1 MEDELKD
8 RKKKNPCR
16 LVESIR
22 SGPESVRIP
31 RDREYGVVLEGGGAK
46 GAFQIGAWRAL
57 SEAGIRIGGISG
69 VSVGALNGAL
79 MCMGD
84 LDLAEKLWGTLG
96 YSQILGREPESGS
109 LKETAGEFRRLFRE
123 RGIDTAPLKRL
134 IRETI
139 DENKIRTSPREL
151 FVTTFSLSDMELMKK
166 DVKTL
171 PEGEIP
177 DILMASAYFPVFKQE
192 RLGGKYY
199 MDGGGF
205 NNVPADVLLE
215 RGYRDIIIIRI
226 YGPGLDTEKRLRI
239 PEGTCVYH
247 IAPREDLGGVLEFG
261 RKRLRKS
268 LALGYLE
275 GCRLLYGLA
284 GRRYYIQAPHS
295 EAYYFDRMMTEL
307 DFYKSYLESV
317 LEPDAAASITQYRF
331 CTETLFPGLA
341 LRLGLSQSW
350 DYRAL
355 YIALLEELAAT
366 AGILRYHIYTDDELS
381 LEVKRSLQ
389 KSAAAPLIRRA
400 VQE

>member
-1 MEDELKD
+1 MADEIKD
-8 RKKKNPCR
+8 RKKKNPGR

-57 SEAGIRIGGISG
+57 SEAGIHIRGISG

-84 LDLAEKLWGTLG
+84 LDLAEKLWGAIS
-96 YSQILGREPESGS
+96 YSRILGREPESGS
-109 LKETAGEFRRLFRE
+109 LKGTAGELKRLLKE

-139 DENKIRTSPREL
+139 DEQAIRTSPREL

-166 DVKTL
+166 DVKTM
-171 PEGEIP
+171 PEGEIA

-192 RLGGKYY
+192 RLGGKFY

-205 NNVPADVLLE
+205 DNVPAGVLLE
-215 RGYRDIIIIRI
+215 RGYKDLIIIRI
-226 YGPGLDTEKRLRI
+226 YGPGLDSEKRLRV
-239 PEGTCVYH
+239 PEGTSIYH
-247 IAPREDLGGVLEFG
+247 IAPREDLGGILEFG
-261 RKRLRKS
+261 RKRIRKS

-275 GCRLLYGLA
+275 GCRLLYGLF
-284 GRRYYIQAPHS
+284 GRRYFIQAPHS

-307 DFYKSYLESV
+307 GFYRSYLESV
-317 LEPDAAASITQYRF
+317 LEPAAAASLTQYRF
-331 CTETLFPGLA
+331 CTETLFPRLA
-341 LRLGLSQSW
+341 LRLGLSQGW
-350 DYRAL
+350 DYSAL
-355 YIALLEELAAT
+355 YIALLEDLAAT

-389 KSAAAPLIRRA
+389 KSAAAPFICG
-400 VQE
+400 VVSK